1 MATNK
6 IQDGDVLRLTVG
18 STIKSG
24 DPVVSGAIRGVAL
37 TDYSSADG
45 KAEVDTRGVFDLSVK
60 GVDDAGNSAVAVGD
74 KLFYV
79 AADTPKI
86 SKKKSGD
93 FFGIA
98 LEVVLTGATT
108 TINVKLAEGVALDD
122 GNPIIVES
130 GTYEVPSSPAPST
143 TVTITTTAAVLATD
157 QCFVSPRVDS
167 AASPIST
174 VLSAIPQASPDAIIV
189 TVNAAPSAGDKFD
202 YIVVRT

>member
-1 MATNK
+1 MATNY
-6 IQDGDVLRLTVG
+6 IQDGDVLRITVG
-18 STIKSG
+18 STVDSG

-45 KAEVDTRGVFDLSVK
+45 KASVKTQGVFDLSVK
-60 GVDDAGNSAVAVGD
+60 GIDDAGNSAVAVGD

-98 LEVVLTGATT
+98 LETVDSGATA

-122 GNPIIVES
+122 GYPTIFAAGVY
-130 GTYEVPSSPAPST
+130 TCPASPADDET
-143 TVTITTTAAVLATD
+143 VFITVTGILATD
-157 QCFVSPRVDS
+157 QVFVQQVVDS
-167 AASPIST
+167 AASPSNQILT
-174 VLSAIPQASPDAIIV
+174 AIAQASPAGILV
-189 TVNAAPSAGDKFD
+189 TCSGAPTAADKFN
-202 YIVVRT
+202 YVVIRA